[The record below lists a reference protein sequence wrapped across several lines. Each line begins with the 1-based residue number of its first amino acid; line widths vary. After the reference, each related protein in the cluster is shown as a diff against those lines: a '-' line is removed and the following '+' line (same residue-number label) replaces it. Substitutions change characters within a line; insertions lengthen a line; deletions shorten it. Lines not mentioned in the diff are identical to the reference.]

1 MAHKTAVEKLKEH
14 EYDMNI
20 KAQVRNFKVEIADN
34 GDNTGSI
41 TVWKFNK
48 NKKNL
53 SEMLT
58 FIETQTFVETLDIEG
73 IADFQVSIKKE
84 NEILED
90 GLFLDKITK
99 WIYNRLNNENIEFM
113 YEFVGGKYN
122 GQTMTKAEVETLS
135 RGLTEDLT
143 HIRQKGGTCQ
153 RKELDNQPLVDG
165 YLSPMFSHIDYGLVY
180 LRYETQEVYDKI
192 PD

>member
-20 KAQVRNFKVEIADN
+20 KAQVRNFKVEITDN

-99 WIYNRLNNENIEFM
+99 WIYNRLNNKNIEFM

-135 RGLTEDLT
+135 HGLTEDLT

-180 LRYETQEVYDKI
+180 LRYETQEVYNI
-192 PD
+192 LSN

>member
-1 MAHKTAVEKLKEH
+1 MEHKTAVEKLKEH

-20 KAQVRNFKVEIADN
+20 KAQIRNFKVEILDN

-48 NKKNL
+48 HKKNL

-73 IADFQVSIKKE
+73 IADYQVTIKKDK
-84 NEILED
+84 EILED
-90 GLFLDKITK
+90 GLFLDKVTK
-99 WIYNRLNNENIEFM
+99 WLYNRLNNENIEFM

-122 GQTMTKAEVETLS
+122 GQTMTRAEVETLS
-135 RGLTEDLT
+135 HGLTEDLT

-153 RKELDNQPLVDG
+153 RKELDNQPLVNG

>member
-1 MAHKTAVEKLKEH
+1 MEHKTAVEKLKEH

-20 KAQVRNFKVEIADN
+20 KAQIRNFKVEILDN

-180 LRYETQEVYDKI
+180 LRYETQEVYNTV

>member
-20 KAQVRNFKVEIADN
+20 KAQVRNFKVEITDN

-99 WIYNRLNNENIEFM
+99 WIYNRLNNKNIEFM

-180 LRYETQEVYDKI
+180 LRYETQEVYNI
-192 PD
+192 LSN